1 MKTLEKHYEQL
12 RDWPLI
18 QEAEAFDITV
28 ASKWFFE
35 NPDLLKA
42 DLKSDYPFLVPPY
55 PVVWMEHG
63 SPSRLAI
70 GKGEDVPKRHRDSR
84 VACLAVS
91 GPFDG
96 DDQVNALKNNVLHR
110 QTYRWAASMP
120 LMRRRANDEF
130 LTAVERAVAS
140 GTRAHRGTIFY
151 LFFDDGRLIPFCA
164 TYIYLDELGNIVP
177 SANFPIID
185 PFGIGA
191 WLARFGKG
199 MDWYPGMVSDHL
211 GPFFFALSLM
221 NAKNVS
227 IVDAPPLPP
236 AVAKKRERKGQPV
249 LKFKTLH
256 IEPMRARVKREK
268 QEGQSE
274 VKLALH
280 LCRGH
285 FKDYRDSGGLFGK
298 YKGLYWWDSHVRGT
312 EEAGRVIKDY
322 ELGKPKGA

>member
-1 MKTLEKHYEQL
+1 MLQADGLNIVLAHMLDMKPDYSMPKYAAAL
-12 RDWPLI
+12 RDADKRGVVARWGVVMFFFLDQQKRRLDRIAATYLYLDEGGKPIPTPVIPL
-18 QEAEAFDITV
+18 APLD
-28 ASKWFFE
+28 
-35 NPDLLKA
+35 DL
-42 DLKSDYPFLVPPY
+42 
-55 PVVWMEHG
+55 
-63 SPSRLAI
+63 RLAI
-70 GKGEDVPKRHRDSR
+70 DAGAPMED
-84 VACLAVS
+84 AV
-91 GPFDG
+91 
-96 DDQVNALKNNVLHR
+96 R
-110 QTYRWAASMP
+110 
-120 LMRRRANDEF
+120 LMEGQ
-130 LTAVERAVAS
+130 E
-140 GTRAHRGTIFY
+140 H
-151 LFFDDGRLIPFCA
+151 
-164 TYIYLDELGNIVP
+164 
-177 SANFPIID
+177 PI
-185 PFGIGA
+185 
-191 WLARFGKG
+191 L
-199 MDWYPGMVSDHL
+199 
-211 GPFFFALSLM
+211 FALSLM

-298 YKGLYWWDSHVRGT
+298 YKGLYWRDSHVRGT